1 MSNIVN
7 SDLLEK
13 LFEKY
18 LEMCFT
24 EEEAKEKAKRDFYQI
39 IAI

>member
-18 LEMCFT
+18 LEMGFT
-24 EEEAKEKAKRDFYQI
+24 EEEAAENAKRDFYQI